1 MTVFIIEDDR
11 RLSLSIGDIMKSNG
25 YEVEYEFDGEKALD
39 KALVGNFELIIL
51 DVMLPNMNGF
61 DIVENL
67 RKFNCEIPVLM
78 LTAKSEIADKVCGLD
93 KGADYYLTKPFHTE
107 ELISCVNALLRRQE
121 IKNASISYGNT
132 VLQLKTAM
140 LECNKKSIRLSEKEF
155 NIISIL
161 MKEQHRNV
169 LKETLIT
176 KVWGYDTNAVEN
188 HVEVYI
194 SLIRKKLLA
203 IHSNIQIVAVFRMGY
218 HLKVNEDD

>member
-11 RLSLSIGDIMKSNG
+11 RLSLSIGDILISSG
-25 YEVEYEFDGEKALD
+25 FEVEYEYDGEKALD
-39 KALVGNFELIIL
+39 KALVGNYELIIL
-51 DVMLPNMNGF
+51 DVMLPSMNGF
-61 DIVENL
+61 DIVDNL
-67 RKFNCEIPVLM
+67 RKYNCETPVLM

-132 VLQLKTAM
+132 ILQLKTAK
-140 LECNKKSIRLSEKEF
+140 LECQDKSIRLSEKEF
-155 NIISIL
+155 KIISIL

-169 LKETLIT
+169 LKETLLT
-176 KVWGYDTNAVEN
+176 KVWGYDSNAVEN

-194 SLIRKKLLA
+194 SLIPNKLLA

-218 HLKVNEDD
+218 HLKVNEND